1 MGIKQCQDLLA
12 AISDLFS
19 IKDAQSKV
27 QACKQDKIK
36 LIPDFQGHGTTT
48 FRHHNNLDRENIL
61 SILCIFFGHDFKTEV
76 ADVVR
81 KYTIYLLSELQEL
94 VKRTKQKYFE
104 DTLTTEKE
112 NMQTKLIPVQIKQ
125 QGQFHV

>member
-1 MGIKQCQDLLA
+1 MLSQKFRPVNREKSSLFQTFKAMELPPLDIIQ
-12 AISDLFS
+12 ISTE
-19 IKDAQSKV
+19 K
-27 QACKQDKIK
+27 
-36 LIPDFQGHGTTT
+36 
-48 FRHHNNLDRENIL
+48 NIL

-81 KYTIYLLSELQEL
+81 KYTLYLLSELQEL

-125 QGQFHV
+125 QGTSLSNLGKKFIL